1 MFLNSWSIALTLVSL
16 LSCFLVIMAGK
27 TAVRVLRW
35 WNPDSD
41 SNTQIQLE
49 GEIWLSSTLVMYGAC
64 FQIISLVLLIGAT
77 DYYAGFIAG
86 AMCAT
91 GSLLANGY
99 GMPLLYVKLAA
110 SFYAGL
116 WIVVHRL
123 DISSEAYPLV
133 RFKYV
138 MLLLLVPLIIA
149 DLCLQT
155 LYIGGLTPDIIT
167 SCCAIIFD
175 EVKTP
180 GSFSG
185 LFQSPL
191 LFFYLASS
199 SLLLLGLICRKKGHP
214 WLVYLYGVAMVG
226 WLVFALDAIITTFS
240 SFIYAMPYH
249 HCPFCIV
256 KAEYNFI
263 GYFIYIA
270 LFGSVFF
277 GFCGGFVQLFG
288 RNRYLERGVRSA
300 QQVYLTWSSLML
312 FLFVALVSYH
322 MVIYRIFGGEG

>member
-1 MFLNSWSIALTLVSL
+1 MFLNSWSIALTLVSI

-64 FQIISLVLLIGAT
+64 FQIISLVLLIGAA

-86 AMCAT
+86 AMCGT
-91 GSLLANGY
+91 GSLLANSY

-138 MLLLLVPLIIA
+138 MLLLLVPLILA
-149 DLCLQT
+149 DLGLQT
-155 LYIGGLTPDIIT
+155 VYIGGLTPDIIT

-175 EVKTP
+175 EVKTS

-191 LFFYLASS
+191 SCFYLASS
-199 SLLLLGLICRKKGHP
+199 SLLLLGLVCRKKGQP
-214 WLVYLYGVAMVG
+214 WLVYLYGLAMVG

-263 GYFIYIA
+263 GYFIYIT

-277 GFCGGFVQLFG
+277 GFCGGFVQLFT
-288 RNRYLERGVRSA
+288 RNRYLERGVAAA
-300 QQVYLTWSSLML
+300 QQVYLTWSAVML
-312 FLFVALVSYH
+312 FLFLALVSYH
-322 MVIYRIFGGEG
+322 MVIYRLFGGEG